1 MSPDEVADVLEAV
14 GSRNPGAAW
23 DRTGG
28 FLRTAVEY
36 RCLRVAYYTG
46 GSTRLGRASRLE
58 VIPGS
63 GDLRAPWDHD
73 VVVPRSSLVF
83 DDAGRLCSYSMGGLP
98 LEAMLFV
105 YDAPDGSWRA
115 IGEAWYSNT
124 SIRFQAANAQALS
137 RLPDLGGRGRTESD
151 LEESRFVVGDVA
163 HPMMSRTKY
172 LARGATV
179 VHFVAVEVKRSTLGV
194 APSKVVLEGAGHEA
208 VELLETHVPRC
219 DHPMVD
225 LILQADLDERDRRRA
240 MRSELT

>member
-1 MSPDEVADVLEAV
+1 
-14 GSRNPGAAW
+14 
-23 DRTGG
+23 
-28 FLRTAVEY
+28 
-36 RCLRVAYYTG
+36 
-46 GSTRLGRASRLE
+46 
-58 VIPGS
+58 
-63 GDLRAPWDHD
+63 
-73 VVVPRSSLVF
+73 
-83 DDAGRLCSYSMGGLP
+83 MGGLP

-172 LARGATV
+172 LARGAMV

-240 MRSELT
+240 MRSEP